1 MSAADSI
8 KKWGGIAGAALALI
22 ALAGTVAAWGD
33 SLIDRRVQI
42 KLAEM
47 VKKDDLQALTRK
59 LNGVQERVNTGTSDN
74 RVIKEKLQHIEQQQI
89 ERTQSIEKQ
98 LNLII
103 KLIEQRQ

>member
-1 MSAADSI
+1 MSAGEVL
-8 KKWGGIAGAALALI
+8 KRWGGAAGAVLAII

-33 SLIDRRVQI
+33 SLIDQRVQI
-42 KLAEM
+42 KLAEV
-47 VKKDDLQALTRK
+47 VKKDDLNTLARQ
-59 LNGVQERVNTGTSDN
+59 LNGVQEQVNTGTSDN